1 MSTMVE
7 RPSRV
12 SGRKKNMEYCCVLPL
27 ASVGGVALDSV
38 ATCPR
43 RRFSWPPRAGRAAA
57 PASSSPGRTCR
68 GRGRHG
74 RAPAGSDAQP
84 ARRPAPERPR
94 PPCLS
99 SGPGLAQESSRCHAG
114 GASSAAVLATA
125 ASSGDREVPA
135 MAEPSASA
143 RAPSP
148 RTNGQAR
155 CRAVPNR
162 AARGPPRTTLLGRR
176 RHAQPSD
183 AAPAIEGHGR
193 TSHRV
198 ESRGGR

>member
-1 MSTMVE
+1 MAAHLQAPA
-7 RPSRV
+7 PSQ
-12 SGRKKNMEYCCVLPL
+12 L
-27 ASVGGVALDSV
+27 AAQL
-38 ATCPR
+38 R
-43 RRFSWPPRAGRAAA
+43 RGRA
-57 PASSSPGRTCR
+57 
-68 GRGRHG
+68 
-74 RAPAGSDAQP
+74 
-84 ARRPAPERPR
+84 RPAPARQQGRPH

-114 GASSAAVLATA
+114 GASSAAVLAIA

-135 MAEPSASA
+135 KAEPSASA

-162 AARGPPRTTLLGRR
+162 AVRGPPRTTLLGRR

-183 AAPAIEGHGR
+183 AAPRSKDMDGPLFGWSLEEEDDHGGNMVFSLPFL
-193 TSHRV
+193 TPKL
-198 ESRGGR
+198 